1 MNVVESQEVVAFH
14 EAGHAVAHHHF
25 GLPLDSIEI
34 RQASGRC
41 VPPSEWRLVLRDDR
55 ILKLAKRESLMQLI
69 IACCA
74 GKAGVDRWYGYKA
87 STDTN
92 WKQSADYRN
101 ALDYALKLAG
111 GDEVE
116 AGLWL
121 QIAEH
126 KADKLIAEQWGSIH
140 KLAFAL
146 LDREKLSGAQID
158 EILVKPNK

>member
-1 MNVVESQEVVAFH
+1 MN
-14 EAGHAVAHHHF
+14 AVAESELKAVHESAHAAIRLHF
-25 GLPLDSIEI
+25 RHPIEAVEI
-34 RQASGRC
+34 DC
-41 VPPSEWRLVLRDDR
+41 VSVPSEWQQRFDR
-55 ILKLAKRESLMQLI
+55 KRIADLAKRESLVEHI
-69 IACCA
+69 IFCCA
-74 GKAGVDRWYGYKA
+74 GKAAMDRWYGYKA

-101 ALDYALKLAG
+101 ALDSALKLAGG

-140 KLAFAL
+140 RLAFAL